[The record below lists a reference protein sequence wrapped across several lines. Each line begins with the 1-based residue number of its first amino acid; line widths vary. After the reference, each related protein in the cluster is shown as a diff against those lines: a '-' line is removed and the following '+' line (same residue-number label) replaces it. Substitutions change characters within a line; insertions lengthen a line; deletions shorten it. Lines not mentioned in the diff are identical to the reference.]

1 MESLSTVACPKC
13 HREFPDE
20 SLQDQGGLSACPS
33 CKSIVELRVYPRLRK
48 SISSSLKVDDLLS
61 GEGDALCRFY
71 PELKADTVCEEC
83 GCLLSKKAA
92 VTWTNVDYCLPCLH
106 LLRESKGRD
115 EFLARRVIYD
125 NTALGLILYLFPLSL
140 FTAPLALYYL
150 IRYRKASRGIVPRGK
165 FRWLL
170 ATILSVVFSL
180 GWLLLITLWI
190 VAIVDSMA

>member
-1 MESLSTVACPKC
+1 MESLITVACPKC
-13 HREFPDE
+13 HRDFPDG
-20 SLQDQGGLSACPS
+20 SLQDQGAASSCPS
-33 CKSIVELRVYPRLRK
+33 CKSLVELRVYPRLRK
-48 SISSSLKVDDLLS
+48 SINSSLKADDLLS

-71 PELKADTVCEEC
+71 PELKADKVCEEC

-92 VTWTNVDYCLPCLH
+92 VTWANTDYCLPCLH
-106 LLRESKGRD
+106 LLRESKGRN

-150 IRYRKASRGIVPRGK
+150 IRYRKASRGIVPRGG
-165 FRWLL
+165 FRWWL
-170 ATILSVVFSL
+170 AMVLSVVFSL

-190 VAIVDSMA
+190 VAIVESMT